1 MNYLEQQTEQLLE
14 QRTEKFIK
22 DSLFSDEVLDMI
34 SENMRPIDTLM
45 SYYKCASMEVETK
58 FKVLNEQFSL
68 KYDCNPIESIKTRI
82 KSMDSI
88 LKKIR
93 RKNIPLSFE
102 AIENEIRDI
111 AGVRVICS
119 FIEDI
124 YMLADCFLAQDDI
137 TLIEIKDYIKNPKPS
152 GYRSLHLIVE
162 VPIFL
167 KDEKRPMKVE
177 VQLRTIA
184 MDFWASLEHKLRY
197 KKDIDPT
204 EAEQIARELVECAN
218 ISRDLDDRMQEIRRR
233 IEKR

>member
-68 KYDCNPIESIKTRI
+68 AYDCNPIESIKTRI

-167 KDEKRPMKVE
+167 HNEKRPMKVE
-177 VQLRTIA
+177 VQIRTLA
-184 MDFWASLEHKLRY
+184 MDLWAS
-197 KKDIDPT
+197 
-204 EAEQIARELVECAN
+204 
-218 ISRDLDDRMQEIRRR
+218 
-233 IEKR
+233 

>member
-1 MNYLEQQTEQLLE
+1 MGSNLLIKCTEKRINMNYLEQQTEQLLE

-137 TLIEIKDYIKNPKPS
+137 TLIEIKDYIKKIKV
-152 GYRSLHLIVE
+152 GFIIITQVVKELVLELHL
-162 VPIFL
+162 
-167 KDEKRPMKVE
+167 
-177 VQLRTIA
+177 
-184 MDFWASLEHKLRY
+184 
-197 KKDIDPT
+197 
-204 EAEQIARELVECAN
+204 
-218 ISRDLDDRMQEIRRR
+218 
-233 IEKR
+233 